1 MNWTAGSVRRM
12 QMPAAVMAIMLLAC
26 SPPPPVPPAAASPVC
41 APGDQAAAVKAIV
54 GMYAALKID
63 SLDGFHAVTTP
74 DFYAFERGVRLNG
87 DELAQM
93 VFGLHTQGKRI
104 DWSVTQPT
112 VHLDCKLAIVT
123 YTNVGAIGTAT
134 AMQPVSWLE
143 SAELVYTAGAWRVRF
158 FHSTRT

>member
-1 MNWTAGSVRRM
+1 M
-12 QMPAAVMAIMLLAC
+12 QTPVAAIAVMLCAC
-26 SPPPPVPPAAASPVC
+26 GHPAPPLPPAATAPVC
-41 APGDQAAAVKAIV
+41 APRDEAAAVKAIA

-74 DFYAFERGVRLNG
+74 DFYAFERGVRMNG

-93 VFGLHTQGKRI
+93 VFGLHAQGKRI
-104 DWSVTQPT
+104 DWSVTQPA
-112 VHLDCKLAIVT
+112 VHIDCTLASVT

-143 SAELVYTAGAWRVRF
+143 SAELVYAAGAWRLRF